1 VSVLKSWRPPDR
13 GVLFVVTGPSG
24 VGKSTLIHEARR
36 VVPDL
41 HFSVSATTRA
51 PRDGE
56 LDGDDYVFLSQQ
68 EFATRLARGDFLE
81 HARVYDHYYGTLREP
96 VEAALRDGHSLLL
109 DIDVAGSRQVR
120 ASGLPAVH
128 VVILPPD
135 LETLERRLRGR
146 GTDSEAVV
154 ARRMAQVESQL
165 RAVGEFD
172 YMVINDDLDT
182 AHRCFQAVLLSALCR
197 REVRSGLVN
206 DVHAQLDARQ
216 TGDLDSK
223 ADD

>member
-1 VSVLKSWRPPDR
+1 MLPGWRPPDR

-41 HFSVSATTRA
+41 YFSVSATTRPAREGETDGVDYHFLA
-51 PRDGE
+51 PDTFQAYLKDG
-56 LDGDDYVFLSQQ
+56 Q
-68 EFATRLARGDFLE
+68 FLE
-81 HARVYDHYYGTLREP
+81 HAQVYDQRYGTLRGP
-96 VEAALRDGHSLLL
+96 VERALREGHSLLL

-128 VVILPPD
+128 IVILPPD
-135 LETLERRLRGR
+135 LQTLERRLRGR
-146 GTDSEAVV
+146 GTDEDQVV

-172 YMVINDDLDT
+172 YMVVNDDLGT
-182 AHRCFQAVLLSALCR
+182 AHQCFQAVLLAALCR
-197 REVRSGLVN
+197 REVRSELVN
-206 DVHAQLDARQ
+206 QVHAQLNAQGPDEA
-216 TGDLDSK
+216 S
-223 ADD
+223 

>member
-1 VSVLKSWRPPDR
+1 M
-13 GVLFVVTGPSG
+13 LFVVTGPSG
-24 VGKSTLIHEARR
+24 VGKSTLIHEARAI
-36 VVPDL
+36 VPDL
-41 HFSVSATTRA
+41 QFSVSATTRP

-56 LDGDDYVFLSQQ
+56 RDGRDYVFLSQAAFT
-68 EFATRLARGDFLE
+68 ERLASGAFLE
-81 HARVYDHYYGTLREP
+81 HARVYDHYYGTLRDP
-96 VEAALRDGHSLLL
+96 VEAALRDGHSILL

-135 LETLERRLRGR
+135 LDTLERRLRDR
-146 GTDSEAVV
+146 KTDSDTVV
-154 ARRMAQVESQL
+154 ARRMAQVETQL

-172 YMVINDDLDT
+172 YMVVNDDLAT

-206 DVHAQLDARQ
+206 RVHAQLDARHDASG
-216 TGDLDSK
+216 TPAATD
-223 ADD
+223 

>member
-1 VSVLKSWRPPDR
+1 MLEGWRAPDR

-36 VVPDL
+36 IVPDL
-41 HFSVSATTRA
+41 HFSVSATTR
-51 PRDGE
+51 PPREGERDGV
-56 LDGDDYVFLSQQ
+56 DYHFLAPDRFDALVAQG
-68 EFATRLARGDFLE
+68 EFLE
-81 HARVYDHYYGTLREP
+81 HARVYDHAYGTLRGP

-135 LETLERRLRGR
+135 LDTLERRLRER

-154 ARRMAQVESQL
+154 RRRMAQVETQL

-172 YMVINDDLDT
+172 YMVVNDVLDT
-182 AHRCFQAVLLSALCR
+182 AHRCFQGVLFAALCR

-206 DVHAQLDARQ
+206 RVHAQLDAR
-216 TGDLDSK
+216 GVAHPD
-223 ADD
+223 